1 MRGGGVEVG
10 VGDVSPGEK
19 RGNGRA
25 SRLGVV
31 MSDEE
36 EPEPEPEPAKKERK
50 PRRRRA
56 SVSNEAMAIN
66 EAIKK
71 SKLVAKKR
79 VVKKSKKTAVKKK
92 VRAAVAKVSG
102 VLNGPSEALG
112 RALVALATVEAV
124 IMLAVACVAYFQE
137 TQSSSLDVAFA
148 LMGFV
153 TTFIGTSGVANGNRE
168 LLMLYFVLLA
178 WSIARLTNSITN
190 NMVERVR
197 MSALCNSKF
206 TVEHQTE
213 EGTNG
218 RCDWQLTL
226 LTLNITLSIITVL
239 LVVVSAWLAM
249 RDSEKIQEEE
259 DDAVAAEKERVKT
272 VMAVM
277 QSRSKSIARRNSKF
291 ASSSFQSTSSRNS
304 SNEGSR

>member
-1 MRGGGVEVG
+1 VPETG
-10 VGDVSPGEK
+10 
-19 RGNGRA
+19 A
-25 SRLGVV
+25 
-31 MSDEE
+31 MSDE
-36 EPEPEPEPAKKERK
+36 EPEPEPEPAKKK
-50 PRRRRA
+50 KVRRRRA

-71 SKLVAKKR
+71 AKAKPKKK
-79 VVKKSKKTAVKKK
+79 VVKKSKTTIVKRAV
-92 VRAAVAKVSG
+92 VAKISG
-102 VLNGPSEALG
+102 VLNGSAEALG

-124 IMLAVACVAYFQE
+124 IMLAVAGVAYFQD

-153 TTFIGTSGVANGNRE
+153 TTFIGTSGVTNRNRE

-197 MSALCNSKF
+197 LVALCKSVL
-206 TVEHQTE
+206 TEQVETE
-213 EGTNG
+213 EGTSGSCN
-218 RCDWQLTL
+218 WQLTL
-226 LTLNITLSIITVL
+226 LTMNIALSITTVL
-239 LVVVSAWLAM
+239 LVVMSAWLAL

-259 DDAVAAEKERVKT
+259 DEKEAAERERVKT

-277 QSRSKSIARRNSKF
+277 QSRSKSLARRKSQAF
-291 ASSSFQSTSSRNS
+291 SSRDSHNS
-304 SNEGSR
+304 RTSADEGS

>member
-1 MRGGGVEVG
+1 
-10 VGDVSPGEK
+10 
-19 RGNGRA
+19 
-25 SRLGVV
+25 
-31 MSDEE
+31 MSDDEDDFAA
-36 EPEPEPEPAKKERK
+36 EPEPEKKARK

-79 VVKKSKKTAVKKK
+79 VVKKSKKTVVKKK
-92 VRAAVAKVSG
+92 LKGVVAKISG
-102 VLNGPSEALG
+102 VLNGPSKDLG

-124 IMLAVACVAYFQE
+124 IMLAVACVAFFQV
-137 TQSSSLDVAFA
+137 TQSSGLDVAFA

-153 TTFIGTSGVANGNRE
+153 STFIGTSGVTHGNRE

-197 MSALCNSKF
+197 MAALCKSAN
-206 TVEHQTE
+206 TE
-213 EGTNG
+213 QAEQEDGTEGSCNA
-218 RCDWQLTL
+218 QLAL
-226 LTLNITLSIITVL
+226 LTANITLSIITLL

-249 RDSEKIQEEE
+249 RDSERIQEEE
-259 DDAVAAEKERVKT
+259 DEAAAAEKERVKT

-277 QSRSKSIARRNSKF
+277 QSRSKSVARRNSKF
-291 ASSSFQSTSSRNS
+291 ASNSFNSLRSSSD
-304 SNEGSR
+304 EGSR

>member
-1 MRGGGVEVG
+1 
-10 VGDVSPGEK
+10 
-19 RGNGRA
+19 
-25 SRLGVV
+25 

-36 EPEPEPEPAKKERK
+36 FEPEAEAAKKPRK
-50 PRRRRA
+50 ERRRRA

-79 VVKKSKKTAVKKK
+79 VVKKSRKSVAKKK
-92 VRAAVAKVSG
+92 LKGVVSRISG
-102 VLNGPSEALG
+102 VLNGPSKVLG
-112 RALVALATVEAV
+112 KALVWLATVEAV
-124 IMLAVACVAYFQE
+124 IMLLVAAVAALQT
-137 TQSSSLDVAFA
+137 TQSANLDVAFM

-153 TTFIGTSGVANGNRE
+153 STFIGTSGVTQGNRE

-197 MSALCNSKF
+197 MSALCRSSLRAIG
-206 TVEHQTE
+206 VSE
-213 EGTNG
+213 ESDD
-218 RCDWQLTL
+218 CDTQLAL
-226 LTLNITLSIITVL
+226 LTANITLSIITVL
-239 LVVVSAWLAM
+239 LVVISAWLAM

-259 DDAVAAEKERVKT
+259 DDAEAAEKERVKT

-277 QSRSKSIARRNSKF
+277 QSRSKSVARRNSKF
-291 ASSSFQSTSSRNS
+291 AGGNSFRSSSD
-304 SNEGSR
+304 EGSR